1 MAEAVIRMFGGAGKR
16 QRSGTGSTL
25 GGLSGPTGTV
35 IGAVVPP
42 GASPNV
48 PLNPQQRSFAQAAGG
63 NAPKRGG
70 PSAPAFPR
78 PQLRRGK
85 AIVEHGQYA
94 SMERPA
100 PDTPSPNM
108 LYIDMRSSSLTPE
121 QVLDAAFPILGDKVL
136 GFTLF
141 AAQKTLGL
149 TFTKAAHQTDF
160 AFKEL
165 GETGLVLYPAPSNK
179 VDLLKLTLQGAPYW
193 DPEGMKAQL
202 PKVLADYGELVFLA
216 PMVHGSNW
224 YSDQWHA
231 TIVRKPDAPFPPEQ
245 IDLLG
250 RQVIVDI
257 PGQRRFCR
265 HCESSTHVKT
275 SCRQWQRIKS
285 RQGLLAKDQADV
297 AAANTTAP
305 PPPPSTPRPPIP
317 PADPKQHP
325 LDQYLQP
332 RPPPSTTTKAPVPPS
347 EDQEMED
354 TSSVIMTLE
363 EAVAITTAAAE
374 RPEQV
379 PAELLAAAR
388 QFLAAGSGSGAF

>member
-1 MAEAVIRMFGGAGKR
+1 MAETVMRMLGAGKR

-25 GGLSGPTGTV
+25 GGPSGPTGNV

-42 GASPNV
+42 GVSSGL
-48 PLNPQQRSFAQAAGG
+48 PLNAQQKSFAQAAGG

-85 AIVEHGQYA
+85 AVIEHDQYA

-108 LYIDMRSSSLTPE
+108 LYIDMRTSSMTPE
-121 QVLDAAFPILGDKVL
+121 QVLDAAFPVLGDKVL

-149 TFTKAAHQTDF
+149 TFTKTEHQTEF
-160 AFKEL
+160 SFKEL
-165 GETGLVLYPAPSNK
+165 GDTGLVLYPAPTNK

-193 DPEGMKAQL
+193 DPEGMKAHL
-202 PKVLADYGELVFLA
+202 PKVLAAYGELVFLA

-231 TIVRKPDAPFPPEQ
+231 TIVRKPGAPFPPEQ

-250 RQVIVDI
+250 RQVILDI

-297 AAANTTAP
+297 AAANATAP
-305 PPPPSTPRPPIP
+305 PPPPPPSRQPIP
-317 PADPKQHP
+317 PADPQHHP
-325 LDQYLQP
+325 LDQYTQR
-332 RPPPSTTTKAPVPPS
+332 RPPLDTTKAPVPPS

-354 TSSVIMTLE
+354 TSSIINSLEDAAAVIS
-363 EAVAITTAAAE
+363 AAAE
-374 RPEQV
+374 RPEAI

-388 QFLAAGSGSGAF
+388 QYLAAGSGSGAF